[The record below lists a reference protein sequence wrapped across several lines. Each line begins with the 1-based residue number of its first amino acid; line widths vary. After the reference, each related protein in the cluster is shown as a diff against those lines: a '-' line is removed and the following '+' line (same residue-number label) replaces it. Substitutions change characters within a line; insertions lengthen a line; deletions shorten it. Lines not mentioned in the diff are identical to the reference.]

1 MLINMFL
8 HLVTGERTGPDR
20 ADSLVGRAKDVLAAL
35 RNRRA
40 VMRLTD
46 LDDRALKDIGLLR
59 ADVEGALLEP
69 LHKDPSKVLSV
80 RRPEPRPRPRPT
92 GVNEPPSR
100 RGTPAASDARSERS
114 RHWLAGMAHETA
126 APAPSGQPRPGGAPQ
141 N

>member
-1 MLINMFL
+1 MDFRMRYLLPALIGDPTIGSDHRATLEENAMFVNMFL
-8 HLVTGERTGPDR
+8 HLVAGERTGSNR

-35 RNRRA
+35 RNRRQ

-80 RRPEPRPRPRPT
+80 RRPEPRPRPRPA
-92 GVNEPPSR
+92 GVNEPRLAP
-100 RGTPAASDARSERS
+100 
-114 RHWLAGMAHETA
+114 RHACCV
-126 APAPSGQPRPGGAPQ
+126 
-141 N
+141 

>member
-1 MLINMFL
+1 MFVSMFL
-8 HLVTGERTGPDR
+8 HLVTGERTGPGR

-35 RNRRA
+35 RNRRQ

-59 ADVEGALLEP
+59 AVVEGALLEP

-92 GVNEPPSR
+92 GVNEPRLAP
-100 RGTPAASDARSERS
+100 
-114 RHWLAGMAHETA
+114 RHACCV
-126 APAPSGQPRPGGAPQ
+126 
-141 N
+141 

>member
-1 MLINMFL
+1 MRYLLPALIGDPTIGSDHRATLEENAMFVNMFL
-8 HLVTGERTGPDR
+8 YLVAGERTGSNR

-35 RNRRA
+35 RNRRQ

-80 RRPEPRPRPRPT
+80 RRPEPRPRPRPA
-92 GVNEPPSR
+92 GVNEPRLAP
-100 RGTPAASDARSERS
+100 
-114 RHWLAGMAHETA
+114 RHACCV
-126 APAPSGQPRPGGAPQ
+126 
-141 N
+141 

>member
-1 MLINMFL
+1 MDFRMRNLLPALIGDPRFGSDHRTSLEEIAMLINMFL

-80 RRPEPRPRPRPT
+80 RRPEPRPRARPT
-92 GVNEPPSR
+92 GVNEPRLAP
-100 RGTPAASDARSERS
+100 
-114 RHWLAGMAHETA
+114 RHACCV
-126 APAPSGQPRPGGAPQ
+126 
-141 N
+141 